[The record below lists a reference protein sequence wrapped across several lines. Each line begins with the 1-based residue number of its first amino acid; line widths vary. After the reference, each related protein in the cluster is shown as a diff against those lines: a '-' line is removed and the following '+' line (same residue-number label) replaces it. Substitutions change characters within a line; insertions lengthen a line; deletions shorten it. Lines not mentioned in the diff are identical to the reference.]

1 MERRGNDNHGPRRH
15 ERLWPSIAEMPA
27 QSAPRQQNI
36 GLISIAVFCVAF
48 LFLFLGMD
56 RTCEVYDEGLV
67 LVGAMRVAAG
77 NVIHRDFY
85 ANYGPAEFYILA
97 WLFKLFGP
105 SVLVERIFD
114 LSIKAGIVTACFAW
128 PAIYCRKS
136 IAILTSL
143 VCFMW
148 LFSFT
153 LYGSLMMP
161 VLLLSLVSSGFLF
174 SAYFSRR
181 SSWRIVAAGAVTGLT
196 ALFRYD
202 IGFGVLVAHLSFIA
216 IAALTGNG
224 SVGPSVRGAVRS
236 ASQYIAGTAI
246 VFVPPALMYLA
257 VAPVQ
262 AFIFDIIT
270 YPSKYYARARG
281 LPFPGVHLFYLDD
294 LAVYLPIVVIGI
306 LLLIFLMSR
315 YFLSQR
321 YLTFPASFSF
331 SREIALFFVL
341 FGLLN
346 LVFYIKGL
354 VRVGAFG
361 MLASIAYSLV
371 ILAVLLDRARSY
383 TSALRYLVAFTVLF
397 AMITATWLALKT
409 AIRLL
414 KVQHSTVLAELLSPP
429 GPAAISGLTSWCGT
443 PNPLHSGLCFLVDT
457 DHIKAIRYID
467 SHTSPKDQLFVGLP
481 RHDKIWANDILTY
494 FATQRMPATK
504 WYHFDPD
511 LQTRADIQ
519 DEMIREIESRP
530 VPYILLDSE
539 FDNVHEPN
547 DSSKSSGV
555 SLLDD
560 FIRRN
565 YQKVQSFGEL
575 SVWQRKYQQDL
586 ISGHP

>member
-1 MERRGNDNHGPRRH
+1 MH
-15 ERLWPSIAEMPA
+15 AEMPA

-36 GLISIAVFCVAF
+36 WLISLAVFCVAF

-56 RTCEVYDEGLV
+56 RSCEVYDEGLV

-77 NVIHRDFY
+77 NVLHRDFY

-114 LSIKAGIVTACFAW
+114 LSMRAGIVTACFAW
-128 PAIYCRKS
+128 CAIYCRKS

-174 SAYFSRR
+174 SAYFTRR
-181 SSWRIVAAGAVTGLT
+181 SIWRILAAGAVTGIT

-202 IGFGVLVAHLSFIA
+202 IGFGVLIAHLSFIA
-216 IAALTGNG
+216 IVALTRNG
-224 SVGPSVRGAVRS
+224 SMENNLRGAVRS

-257 VAPVQ
+257 VAPIQ
-262 AFIFDIIT
+262 PFIFDIII

-281 LPFPGVHLFYLDD
+281 LPFPGVHLFYLDN

-315 YFLSQR
+315 YFPNQR
-321 YLTFPASFSF
+321 HFTFPASFSF
-331 SREIALFFVL
+331 DHEINLLFVL
-341 FGLLN
+341 FGLLSF
-346 LVFYIKGL
+346 VFYVKSL

-361 MLASIAYSLV
+361 MLPSIILSL
-371 ILAVLLDRARSY
+371 IALAVLLERARSY
-383 TSALRYLVAFTVLF
+383 NSALRYLVAVTVLF
-397 AMITATWLALKT
+397 AVVTATWSALKT

-414 KVQHSTVLAELLSPP
+414 QVQHSTVLAELLSPP
-429 GPAAISGLTSWCGT
+429 GPTAISGLTSWCGT
-443 PNPLHSGLCFLVDT
+443 PNPLHNGLCFLVDA
-457 DHIKAIRYID
+457 DRIKAIRYID

-481 RHDKIWANDILTY
+481 RHDKIWANDILIY
-494 FATQRMPATK
+494 FAAQRMPATK

-519 DEMIREIESRP
+519 GEMISEIESRP
-530 VPYILLDSE
+530 VPYVLLDSE

-555 SLLDD
+555 TLLDD

-565 YQKVQSFGEL
+565 YQQVQSFGEL
-575 SVWQRKYQQDL
+575 SVWQRRYQQDL